1 MTQTNDPPR
10 ATKTLPRPYWLVI
23 TLRVLA
29 AVVLVVSAGMV
40 TAVWT
45 VGISDEASL
54 RMIILDKVVKT
65 LTVLL
70 PGLTSAA
77 FLYWLSTIL
86 LYSYQTALNIRA
98 AERRQMAHEV
108 EAESQR
114 GASAS
119 DLAER
124 MTLLL
129 EDINEN
135 TLLNEQDKARKRAR
149 LADSRRERMQK
160 EIAQLIAATKWQM
173 ARNRIEEMR
182 VEQPDDEDVKEL
194 SRKLEA
200 AIAEHREVEV
210 MTTGEQIRS
219 YMSLS
224 LWEKARETAG
234 QLAAKYPDHADARK
248 MVDVVRLEQEG
259 FRKEERQRLYREIEH
274 LVARKH
280 YRDARKVADTLI
292 ERYAD
297 SPEAA
302 TLKGQMDELARN
314 ADIETRREM
323 EGQIIEYEKQGR
335 HREAYEIARLLM
347 EQYPESPQA
356 LALKD
361 KIEALRNLAGVN

>member
-1 MTQTNDPPR
+1 
-10 ATKTLPRPYWLVI
+10 
-23 TLRVLA
+23 
-29 AVVLVVSAGMV
+29 
-40 TAVWT
+40 
-45 VGISDEASL
+45 
-54 RMIILDKVVKT
+54 
-65 LTVLL
+65 
-70 PGLTSAA
+70 
-77 FLYWLSTIL
+77 
-86 LYSYQTALNIRA
+86 
-98 AERRQMAHEV
+98 
-108 EAESQR
+108 
-114 GASAS
+114 
-119 DLAER
+119 